1 MAIGT
6 PGSDGIWQHL
16 VQVIANVIDFGM
28 DIQTAITVPRMR
40 TGGVEAGTEIKPL
53 FVVEDRI
60 STATMDALR
69 KKGYE
74 IRPIERS
81 GAVNG
86 IIVDPSTG
94 FRLGGADP
102 REDGYALGW

>member
-1 MAIGT
+1 
-6 PGSDGIWQHL
+6 
-16 VQVIANVIDFGM
+16 
-28 DIQTAITVPRMR
+28 
-40 TGGVEAGTEIKPL
+40 
-53 FVVEDRI
+53 
-60 STATMDALR
+60 MDALR
-69 KKGYE
+69 TKKYQ

-86 IIVDPSTG
+86 IVIDPATG

>member
-1 MAIGT
+1 MRVG
-6 PGSDGIWQHL
+6 GS
-16 VQVIANVIDFGM
+16 
-28 DIQTAITVPRMR
+28 T
-40 TGGVEAGTEIKPL
+40 EAGTEIRL
-53 FVVEDRI
+53 IFLVEDRI
-60 STATMDALR
+60 PAATIDALR
-69 KKGYE
+69 AKNYQ

-86 IIVDPSTG
+86 IVIDPLTG